1 MKLDEIRSNYLKGTL
16 DADHLQKNPFEQF
29 AFWMED
35 AFKARVK
42 EPTAMTVATAD
53 TFGRPSAR
61 ILLLKGYDEK
71 GFIFYTNF
79 DSRKGSQLEVNPY
92 ASLLFFWPE
101 LERQIRIEGKV
112 TKQERE
118 LSRDYF
124 ASRPYESKLSAYVS
138 PQSQKIPNRSY
149 LEKELE
155 EVRKN
160 HQNEDVPMPEA
171 WGGYRLEPHYF
182 EFWQGRANRLH
193 DRFRYTLVDG
203 RWRTM
208 RLAP

>member
-1 MKLDEIRSNYLKGTL
+1 MKSFLKGCFCCL
-16 DADHLQKNPFEQF
+16 
-29 AFWMED
+29 
-35 AFKARVK
+35 
-42 EPTAMTVATAD
+42 VASKINL
-53 TFGRPSAR
+53 FV
-61 ILLLKGYDEK
+61 
-71 GFIFYTNF
+71 FYTNF
-79 DSRKGSQLEVNPY
+79 NSRKGSQLEVNPY

-112 TKQERE
+112 TKQARE
-118 LSRDYF
+118 LSLEYF

-149 LEKELE
+149 LEKEIE
-155 EVRKN
+155 KEREN

-171 WGGYRLEPHYF
+171 WGGYKLEPHYF